1 MHLFQILVIL
11 DFSFK
16 LSVGLGMGFMEQD
29 VPTRP
34 HFDFSLACFSHLA
47 AMAHK
52 TLQVKDSPPDVAGV
66 CYFD

>member
-1 MHLFQILVIL
+1 
-11 DFSFK
+11 
-16 LSVGLGMGFMEQD
+16 MEQE

>member
-1 MHLFQILVIL
+1 MILG
-11 DFSFK
+11 FSFK
-16 LSVGLGMGFMEQD
+16 LSVGLGMGQE
-29 VPTRP
+29 VPTCP

-66 CYFD
+66 CHFE

>member
-11 DFSFK
+11 GFSFK
-16 LSVGLGMGFMEQD
+16 LSVGLGMRLMEQD
-29 VPTRP
+29 VHTH